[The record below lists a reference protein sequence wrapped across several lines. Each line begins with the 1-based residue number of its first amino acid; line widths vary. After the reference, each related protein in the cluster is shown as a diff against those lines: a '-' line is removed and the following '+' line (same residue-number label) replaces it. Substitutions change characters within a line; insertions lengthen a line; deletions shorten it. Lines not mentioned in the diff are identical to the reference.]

1 MTTTTTTPLH
11 PPPLTATEIIALAQT
26 HPHTHPLP
34 TYLLSPFSHQTLIS
48 LLHSLP
54 SSQISLYT
62 SSLLSLLPLSPSL
75 SSLLPS
81 LLHSYIS
88 LLLSHSLP
96 RDRASF
102 STLQLFLSHLDT
114 VPVPELI
121 NLSELIVSSLSKV
134 NEPDDA
140 QVLDI
145 LPNCLDL
152 IYKSN
157 ERRNVDRIIDKV
169 ILSEWSKGV
178 LVKIVSVV
186 YEFRFLSKERC
197 REFVDK
203 VFDEMGNVE
212 LQDLPSLVYQ
222 LLVLASKGFCKREL
236 IEGILVFFGCKL
248 GEKVSSI
255 IRQVEGTVLLHVNF
269 AVKQDPS
276 LGQELIGIL
285 KGDVRVFNYFV
296 VAVLL
301 SVARIR
307 RFNDSAMAILKTTL
321 ANAYKDCKFAEF
333 CKWLPTD
340 LKEEYLQIALV
351 LETAILRAVSE
362 SNYGREHI
370 VPSIVRFGFV
380 LLESVDEGSQ
390 KELCKSHGLMGSQKL
405 GMQMLKSLFEVH
417 DMARSEII
425 EQCKFRILSAKPDQ
439 SLAIIRL
446 LCRLVQCN
454 PYPMLEYVSHLK
466 ELLDYFTFMNG
477 KVAIHLV
484 AALIPLVRLSRDLL
498 DYTILV
504 VRKAMFRR
512 EDSVLEAAT
521 SAIMKLI
528 LAEKKAQKNVLNSFE
543 ESSSQASC
551 SQQAEVPYGIGGGLF
566 QEFNGLL
573 QRSLY
578 RQAKVK
584 EIIYDGFVELILV
597 DPSISG
603 SVFDFLLPHF
613 LQFYKEDAEIQLKIN
628 QCVKLENGKFCI
640 QEPLDCLLSCVSWI
654 LVMQPFGKSDPSDA
668 RHSFGFSLTQEYEA
682 GRNLSGETFSSA
694 LSKIRKFLRTANIEE
709 FLGHTQD
716 AASAQVKEEKKYC
729 AWILSGI
736 LEVVVNIITTEFE
749 KATDVKKVDLEKELL
764 EHADVYASLER
775 FFSSGTGIKRGTV
788 RSTAT
793 PILDKPESGRTNL
806 FKERTL
812 LATTSISHL
821 FQIAL
826 GMYKSVSNSTATSQN
841 HSQSSSRN
849 PSIQCFKLLLFALNA
864 SLRLLKSFS
873 AAGKD
878 DKLKNLVYGEMK
890 LLSSP
895 MLKLIWFLKLSPN
908 TVADHLKTET
918 KGRKDSEDRK
928 ELFHLALVCLRELI
942 TIALQFPEQE
952 GIMVELVLQATLE
965 SGSEDVSDVDLV
977 VECEVNNQTDDQTER
992 SIYMFIQLTI
1002 KPIFSELLAASFF
1015 QEIEILCDI
1024 TMSIGTKLSGERR
1037 RSVGDWALHICKSC
1051 DVKNSKIAKSVLN
1064 LVFLLSPSPNDLVV
1078 AEDVAKEL
1086 LKLMGSDTSSPLTKS
1101 ETYPLIQHST
1111 ETVVASSVLHMIEL
1125 IVVDMDW
1132 FATKLKSYL
1141 AANQKGIMLD
1151 ENDRQAP
1158 ALALEEI
1165 FYMTAE
1171 AIVKV
1176 LSPFLSMSL
1185 KDPQAEHL
1193 LRVATRF
1200 YKNLARISKLQ
1211 IAPKGC
1217 KPVLPSHSYQKLVEI
1232 TCKDLTAPLYRFVE
1246 VMQQQESARKG
1257 ILNKIKRENR
1267 CIPELIFQIEDYE
1280 KYLILLTKASKIN
1293 LLRHAKR
1300 STSRDF
1306 RLKQSVG
1313 KEGAEDHL
1321 DENNDDS
1328 AAEAAEDDDA
1338 TEEPEDKGHELDEL
1352 GSPVADD
1359 SVSDGENGHSFPSA
1373 KRAKTTNTVQDSD
1386 DEA

>member
-1 MTTTTTTPLH
+1 MATTTK
-11 PPPLTATEIIALAQT
+11 PPPLTATDIINLAQT

-34 TYLLSPFSHQTLIS
+34 PYLLSPSSHQTLIS
-48 LLHSLP
+48 LLNSLP
-54 SSQISLYT
+54 YSQISLYT
-62 SSLLSLLPLSPSL
+62 SSLLSLISL
-75 SSLLPS
+75 SQSLLSLLPS
-81 LLHSYIS
+81 LLFSYTS
-88 LLLSHSLP
+88 LFLSHSLP
-96 RDRASF
+96 RDRTSF
-102 STLQLFLSHLDT
+102 STFHLFLPHLDN

-121 NLSELIVSSLSKV
+121 KLSELIVSSLSKI

-140 QVLDI
+140 QVLEI
-145 LPNCLDL
+145 LPNSLDL
-152 IYKSN
+152 IFKSS
-157 ERRNVDRIIDKV
+157 ERRNVELIIDRV
-169 ILSEWSKGV
+169 ILSDWSKVV
-178 LVKIVSVV
+178 LVEIVSVV

-203 VFDEMGNVE
+203 VFDEMRNVE

-248 GEKVSSI
+248 GGKGSSI

-285 KGDVRVFNYFV
+285 RGDVRVFNYFV

-307 RFNDSAMAILKTTL
+307 RFNDSAMAILKATL
-321 ANAYKDCKFAEF
+321 ANAYKDCKFVEV

-340 LKEEYLQIALV
+340 LKEEFLQIALV
-351 LETAILRAVSE
+351 LETAIMRAVKE

-380 LLESVDEGSQ
+380 LLESVDEGGQ
-390 KELCKSHGLMGSQKL
+390 KGLCKSHGLMGSQKV
-405 GMQMLKSLFEVH
+405 GMQMLRCLFEVH
-417 DMARSEII
+417 DMARNEII

-446 LCRLVQCN
+446 LCCLVRCN

-477 KVAIHLV
+477 TVAIHLV
-484 AALIPLVRLSRDLL
+484 AALIPLVRISRDLM

-512 EDSVLEAAT
+512 ENSVIEAAT
-521 SAIMKLI
+521 TAIMKLI
-528 LAEKKAQKNVLNSFE
+528 LAEKKAKKNVINSFE

-551 SQQAEVPYGIGGGLF
+551 SQQAEVPYGIGVGLF
-566 QEFNGLL
+566 HEFNGLL
-573 QRSLY
+573 QRCLF

-628 QCVKLENGKFCI
+628 QCVKLENGKICI

-654 LVMQPFGKSDPSDA
+654 LVMQPLGKSDPSDA
-668 RHSFGFSLTQEYEA
+668 RHSFGFSLTQENEA
-682 GRNLSGETFSSA
+682 GRNMSGESFSSA
-694 LSKIRKFLRTANIEE
+694 LSKIRNFFRTANFEE
-709 FLGHTQD
+709 LLGQIQD

-749 KATDVKKVDLEKELL
+749 KATDIKKLDLEKELL

-775 FFSSGTGIKRGTV
+775 YFSSGTGNKRGIV
-788 RSTAT
+788 KSTAT
-793 PILDKPESGRTNL
+793 QIPDKPESSRTNF
-806 FKERTL
+806 FKEKTL

-826 GMYKSVSNSTATSQN
+826 GMYRSGSNSTATSQN

-864 SLRLLKSFS
+864 SLRLIKSFS

-878 DKLKNLVYGEMK
+878 DKLKILVYGEMK
-890 LLSSP
+890 LLGSP
-895 MLKLIWFLKLSPN
+895 ILKAIWFLKLSPN
-908 TVADHLKTET
+908 NVADHKNET
-918 KGRKDSEDRK
+918 KGRKDTEDRN
-928 ELFHLALVCLRELI
+928 ELFHLALVCLKELI
-942 TIALQFPEQE
+942 TTYLQCPEQE
-952 GIMVELVLQATLE
+952 GIIAELVLQATLE
-965 SGSEDVSDVDLV
+965 NGPNDVSNVDLID
-977 VECEVNNQTDDQTER
+977 ECEVNNQTDDQTER
-992 SIYMFIQLTI
+992 SIYMFIKLII
-1002 KPIFSELLAASFF
+1002 KPIFSKLLSASSF

-1037 RSVGDWALHICKSC
+1037 RSLGDWALHICKSC
-1051 DVKNSKIAKSVLN
+1051 DVKNPKIAKSVFT
-1064 LVFLLSPSPNDLVV
+1064 LVFSLSPSPNDLVV

-1086 LKLMGSDTSSPLTKS
+1086 LKVMDTSSPLTKS

-1111 ETVVASSVLHMIEL
+1111 ETAVVSSVLYMIEP

-1176 LSPFLSMSL
+1176 VSPFLSMSL

-1193 LRVATRF
+1193 IRVATRF

-1217 KPVLPSHSYQKLVEI
+1217 KPVLPSHSYQKLVEV
-1232 TCKDLTAPLYRFVE
+1232 TCKHLTAPLYRFVE

-1280 KYLILLTKASKIN
+1280 KYLILLTKATKIN

-1306 RLKQSVG
+1306 RIIQSNE
-1313 KEGAEDHL
+1313 EGTEDQL
-1321 DENNDDS
+1321 NENNDDS
-1328 AAEAAEDDDA
+1328 AAEAAEDDNA
-1338 TEEPEDKGHELDEL
+1338 TEEPGDEGHEPEEL
-1352 GSPVADD
+1352 GLPVADD
-1359 SVSDGENGHSFPSA
+1359 SVSDDENGQSFPSA
-1373 KRAKTTNTVQDSD
+1373 KRAKTTNRIVQDSD